1 MFQVL
6 CDMPAL
12 DIDLC
17 VIGQLRDESD
27 VMQKVNVPMNKDDW
41 IQIHQNEVGLLE
53 YDRPAFYF
61 TIFGQR
67 RLNNNDIISFY
78 SRNIR
83 CKPISTD
90 LSIVQKESDKNPT
103 TSFQRCIVRNFRK
116 SKTKVGF

>member
-53 YDRPAFYF
+53 YD
-61 TIFGQR
+61 
-67 RLNNNDIISFY
+67 
-78 SRNIR
+78 
-83 CKPISTD
+83 
-90 LSIVQKESDKNPT
+90 
-103 TSFQRCIVRNFRK
+103 
-116 SKTKVGF
+116 

>member
-41 IQIHQNEVGLLE
+41 IQIHQNEVSLL
-53 YDRPAFYF
+53 YQLSISQSLYYN
-61 TIFGQR
+61 G
-67 RLNNNDIISFY
+67 IISFY

-83 CKPISTD
+83 CKPISTGM
-90 LSIVQKESDKNPT
+90 LIVQKESGKKPT